1 VAIIER
7 EPWLGGAGVNTGTI
21 PSKTL
26 RETALY
32 FSGLAQRGLYGVDY
46 TFKNDM
52 TVQDFLFREREV
64 VRSLRNVVA
73 RNIARHQIDLI
84 RGDAYLEDAN
94 TVRVARVDGSQ
105 DRLHGEFI
113 LIATGSLPN
122 RGRDIPF
129 EDARIYDSDTI
140 LGMPRLPRSLGVIGA
155 GVIGCEYGSIF
166 RVLGVQVTMVDGRD
180 RLLPFL
186 DGELSGRLRLQ
197 MELLGV
203 GVRLN
208 DAVTRVVPE
217 ADAISLELRRSE
229 RVRVDAV
236 LFAAG
241 RLGATHGLGLEEL
254 GIATN
259 DRGHIAVNDHFQ
271 TVVPNIYAAGDV
283 LGSLGLAATAM
294 EQARIAIS
302 HAFDL
307 RYQTRAT
314 PLSPMAVYTIPEVA
328 MAGETEESAGD
339 KGIEYEVGRALYPPN
354 ARGQIT
360 GDLGG
365 LVKLV
370 FRADDKRLIGVHILG
385 EGASEIVHVGLMVMQ
400 LGGTIETFIEA
411 VFNYPTLGDAYKA
424 AAYDGLGN
432 LARARPGEADL
443 PGPV

>member
-1 VAIIER
+1 MER

-32 FSGLAQRGLYGVDY
+32 FSGLSQRGLYGVDY
-46 TFKNDM
+46 TFRSDM

-64 VRSLRNVVA
+64 VRSLRNVVT

-84 RGDAYLEDAN
+84 RGEAYLEDGN

-105 DRLHGEFI
+105 DRLHGEVV

-129 EDARIYDSDTI
+129 EDPRIYDSDTI
-140 LGMPRLPRSLGVIGA
+140 LSMARLPRSLGVIGA
-155 GVIGCEYGSIF
+155 GVIGCEYASIF
-166 RVLGVQVTMVDGRD
+166 RVMGLQVTMIDGRD

-203 GVRLN
+203 GVRLT

-217 ADAISLELRRSE
+217 TDAVTLELQRSE

-241 RLGATHGLGLEEL
+241 RLGATRGLGLEEL
-254 GIATN
+254 GIETN
-259 DRGHIAVNDHFQ
+259 DRGHISVNEHFQ

-283 LGSLGLAATAM
+283 LGSPGLAATAM

-307 RYQTRAT
+307 RYKTRLT
-314 PLSPMAVYTIPEVA
+314 PLSPFAVYTIPEVA
-328 MAGETEESAGD
+328 MAGETEETAGA
-339 KGIEYEVGRALYPPN
+339 KGIAYEVGRALYPQN

-365 LVKLV
+365 LIKLV
-370 FRADDKRLIGVHILG
+370 FRVDDKRLIGVHILG

-400 LGGTIETFIEA
+400 LGGTIDTFIEA

-432 LARARPGEADL
+432 LARAHPGDADV
-443 PGPV
+443 PNPV